1 MFLKK
6 YLPFILVVLLLFI
19 TIPAY
24 KNQIFSTR
32 FVDEE
37 YNFAIGRY
45 LTKREIL
52 YDDIITNHLPVTHI
66 LSSLIQR
73 KEKPET
79 TYALI
84 NDHRT
89 AIINWSA
96 IWSFILVLYF
106 GTAGLIFIV
115 IYELT
120 RSHLYGNLFLAE
132 TVVAYPIVFLIGL
145 SLFKKFPLGTFEAF
159 LVGALLAFSALTLG
173 PLWPGIFFLCLLIL
187 IKQLNALQSSKLR
200 VKSTVFGL
208 AGALSVFVLVLP
220 YVNIQGFL
228 EYYIFGNLTGM
239 IPNTSQYWLNSVPQS
254 IASPLISFIGN
265 YPSDQLILIRALS
278 AILIINLTF
287 LILSRRFQLAV
298 SIFILLGLLNIRFI
312 RPGEGHSSGFHLL
325 PWFSGLVTIASF
337 LFVEQFKNK
346 SPYIVKGLNIA
357 FLIIAI
363 FFSLKYAKLNLFIE
377 KNTER
382 DYEIFFSTHTKIGES
397 IKSIR
402 NPGDTLFVFPDAWL
416 VYWQSDT
423 DHLPKLFGYYAW
435 MAGIPRLRERMQKSF
450 VNNPPKFFYCEGCKK
465 NTELGQYLKIYSG
478 DRGYEKV
485 QNLFVLNTK

>member
-1 MFLKK
+1 MFFGK
-6 YLPFILVVLLLFI
+6 YLSFILVILLLFI

-45 LTKREIL
+45 LNKGEIL
-52 YDDIITNHLPVTHI
+52 YDDIITNHLPVTHL
-66 LSSLIQR
+66 LSGLVQ
-73 KEKPET
+73 KKTNPET

-84 NDHRT
+84 DGQRT

-96 IWSFILVLYF
+96 IWSIILVLYF
-106 GTAGLIFIV
+106 GAAGLIFVV

-120 RSHLYGNLFLAE
+120 KSHLYGNLFLAE

-145 SLFKKFPLGTFEAF
+145 SFFRKFPLKAFETFLAG
-159 LVGALLAFSALTLG
+159 VLLAFSALTLG

-187 IKQLNALQSSKLR
+187 IKQLNAQKSSKLR
-200 VKSTVFGL
+200 IKSIILGL
-208 AGALSVFVLVLP
+208 AGALFVFALVLP

-228 EYYIFGNLTGM
+228 EYYVFGNLTGM
-239 IPNTSQYWLNSVPQS
+239 IPNTSQYWLNSIPQS
-254 IASPLISFIGN
+254 FASPFISFIGN
-265 YPSDQLILIRALS
+265 EPSDQLMLIRALS
-278 AILIINLTF
+278 AILIVNLIY
-287 LILSRRFQLAV
+287 LVYLRRFFSAV
-298 SIFILLGLLNIRFI
+298 SIFILLGLFNIRFI

-325 PWFSGLVTIASF
+325 PWFAGLVIITSF

-346 SPYIVKGLNIA
+346 SPYIIKGLNIA
-357 FLIIAI
+357 IFAVAI
-363 FFSLKYAKLNLFIE
+363 FFSFKYAKLNLFIE
-377 KNTER
+377 KDAKR

-397 IKSIR
+397 IKSLR
-402 NPGDTLFVFPDAWL
+402 KPGDTLFVFPDAWL

-435 MAGIPRLRERMQKSF
+435 MAGIPKLHERIHQSF
-450 VNNPPKFFYCEGCKK
+450 LNNPPKFFYCEGCK
-465 NTELGQYLKIYSG
+465 NTELGQYLEIYSG
-478 DRGYEKV
+478 TRGYEKE
-485 QNLFVLNTK
+485 QNLFILNNK